1 MKGLLTILSSW
12 ISKYILLGVVLGVGK
27 NVLFYLIVTNI
38 TLFML
43 VSLGVKNYF
52 DVQYVFILFILI
64 LFYRFI

>member
-12 ISKYILLGVVLGVGK
+12 ISKYVLLGVVLGVGK